1 MVNTGEITAK
11 TIEVDQGTVMG
22 TGVFVSDEFWNKG
35 KIKPGL
41 EDNII
46 GKLTFNSNL
55 INDGSIE
62 LDLKN
67 NKEGDLI
74 ITDELTLKGQLIIN
88 PISTFYSGNTSYE
101 LINFDKRN
109 GSEFE
114 EINISNTNF
123 GRLTHKFN
131 YGDKKITFDLL
142 NPSYEAIG
150 INKNL
155 NPLEG
160 T

>member
-1 MVNTGEITAK
+1 
-11 TIEVDQGTVMG
+11 MG
-22 TGVFVSDEFWNKG
+22 TGVSVSDEFWNKG

-74 ITDELTLKGQLIIN
+74 ITDELTLKGQ
-88 PISTFYSGNTSYE
+88 
-101 LINFDKRN
+101 
-109 GSEFE
+109 
-114 EINISNTNF
+114 
-123 GRLTHKFN
+123 FN
-131 YGDKKITFDLL
+131 
-142 NPSYEAIG
+142 N
-150 INKNL
+150 
-155 NPLEG
+155 
-160 T
+160 